1 MKNKKAVSLSMNTVI
16 IAVLAVVVLVVLI
29 YLLTGNVKNA
39 DDATKCVGKGGIC
52 YEGSSCPGSIYTKNV
67 GDEFCPDGQTC
78 CVPGNPL

>member
-52 YEGSSCPGSIYTKNV
+52 YEGDCPDSIYTKRLV
-67 GDEFCPDGQTC
+67 DSKLCSDGQVC
-78 CVPGNPL
+78 CVPGSPI